1 MKRINLGRAFVI
13 AGLASQAIVYSALWV
28 RMITSAAE
36 RTGTD
41 FIAFYSA
48 GRIALTGRIYE
59 TYLPQAQQATEE
71 SELGFSIPDEA
82 LNPFVHPPF
91 IIPILA
97 LIANLPYVS
106 AFYAWAIILMSIF
119 AVAVSFLVRL
129 MPPGRDRKVLIASS
143 LLFFPVFVSI
153 LNGQDS
159 ALLLLGATIWLFGL
173 VKGDDRLAGLGLAL
187 TTIRPHIA
195 LLLAILF
202 LFKRRKVWW
211 WFIAGAAGLAVF
223 SFLVVGIKGTENFLH
238 ILTISASGEG
248 YKINEAAMIN
258 FLGLLRRL
266 VPNLA
271 SEPARLVSWT
281 VYFLGIIFLCI
292 IWARTER
299 ITVRHAGAAI
309 LVAILAAP
317 HLHYHD
323 LVLLLIPLFC
333 VIVIIKNGK
342 YLDQGVAGHFPLIT
356 SWLLIVSN
364 FLPALKF
371 SIPYLLGLILAV
383 SLFCPGI
390 VFKRRLR
397 SGEHQQI

>member
-13 AGLASQAIVYSALWV
+13 AGLASQVIVYSVLWV

-48 GRIALTGRIYE
+48 GRIALTGKISDA
-59 TYLPQAQQATEE
+59 YLPQAQKAMEE
-71 SELGFSIPDEA
+71 SELGFSIADEA

-159 ALLLLGATIWLFGL
+159 ALLLLGASIWLFGL
-173 VKGDDRLAGLGLAL
+173 VKGDDRLAGIGLAL

-195 LLLAILF
+195 LLLAIPF
-202 LFKRRKVWW
+202 LFKSRKVWW

-266 VPNLA
+266 VPSLA
-271 SEPARLVSWT
+271 SEPARGVSWV

-292 IWARTER
+292 IWARAER
-299 ITVRHAGAAI
+299 ITVRHAGSAI
-309 LVAILAAP
+309 LVALLAAP

-333 VIVIIKNGK
+333 VIVIIRNGK

-371 SIPYLLGLILAV
+371 SIPYLLGLILAA
-383 SLFCPGI
+383 SLRCPGI
-390 VFKRRLR
+390 VFKRWLKA
-397 SGEHQQI
+397 GEHQQI

>member
-13 AGLASQAIVYSALWV
+13 AGLASQVIVYSVLWV

-48 GRIALTGRIYE
+48 GRIALTGKISDA
-59 TYLPQAQQATEE
+59 YLPQAQKAMEE
-71 SELGFSIPDEA
+71 SELGFSIADEA

-129 MPPGRDRKVLIASS
+129 MPPGRDRKALIASS

-159 ALLLLGATIWLFGL
+159 AFLLLGATIWLFGL

-195 LLLAILF
+195 LLLAIPF

-266 VPNLA
+266 VPSLA
-271 SEPARLVSWT
+271 SEPARGVSWV

-292 IWARTER
+292 IWARAER
-299 ITVRHAGAAI
+299 ITVRHAGSAI
-309 LVAILAAP
+309 LVALLAAP

-333 VIVIIKNGK
+333 VIVIIRNGK

-371 SIPYLLGLILAV
+371 SIPYLLGLILAA
-383 SLFCPGI
+383 SLRCPGI
-390 VFKRRLR
+390 VFKRWLKA
-397 SGEHQQI
+397 GEHQQI